1 MVDTANSKKKKK
13 KKKKPK
19 PVCFIQNQY
28 LTN

>member
-1 MVDTANSKKKKK
+1 MVDTANSKKKK

>member
-13 KKKKPK
+13 NKKPK